1 MLQVKLPAE
10 IQEYKSKLIWGLSV
24 RQIISIGVALLVCV
38 PVGVLGYGHISSDI
52 LPWIIMLLA
61 APCIAW
67 GFFTIQGMK
76 FEDYAKCFLEYTFLP
91 QERVFEDTET
101 NIFLTIH
108 SELVEEEI
116 VKQRIASGEY
126 ESEQFYMEGE

>member
-10 IQEYKSKLIWGLSV
+10 IQEYKSKLVFGLSV
-24 RQIISIGVALLVCV
+24 RQIVSIGAALVICV
-38 PVGVLGYGHISSDI
+38 PVGVLGHGRISSDI

-61 APCIAW
+61 APCIAC

-76 FEDYAKCFLEYTFLP
+76 FEDFAKCIFDYTFLP
-91 QERVFEDTET
+91 QKRVFENTET
-101 NIFLTIH
+101 NIFLSIH
-108 SELVEEEI
+108 DNLIEEEV

-126 ESEQFYMEGE
+126 ESEEIYLEE